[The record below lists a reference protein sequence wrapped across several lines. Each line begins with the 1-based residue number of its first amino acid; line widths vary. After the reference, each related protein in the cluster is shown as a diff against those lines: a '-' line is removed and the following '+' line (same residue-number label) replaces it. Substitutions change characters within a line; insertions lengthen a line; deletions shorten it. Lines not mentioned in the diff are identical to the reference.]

1 MAAAGS
7 PVGLVLT
14 GGGARAAYQV
24 GVLAGVMDILDPLR
38 SPVMHNPFPI
48 ICGSSAGA
56 VNATALACRADAPHL
71 AVDRLCHLWE
81 NLHTDMV
88 YRSDAG
94 DLLRTGLHWLT
105 MLAFGWA
112 MPGARAQRPRSL
124 LNNAPLGRLLAATL
138 NFRRLRSNIAKGNL
152 QALAI
157 TASGYT
163 SGEHLTFYQSDGS
176 IKPWRRTLRR
186 AVPCAIGVEHLM
198 ASSSI
203 PFIFPAQALTFDGET
218 EWCGDGSM
226 RQLAPVSPAIHLG
239 AQKVFVVGTGHLDDT
254 HPEKRNISPDYP
266 SLAQIG
272 GHALS
277 NIFLDSLSMDIERLE
292 RINELL
298 AQMPPDGLKSQSLRP
313 VSSFVITPS
322 RSLDEIAMENLEQMP
337 RAARTLFKVL
347 GVSSNSRTPAG
358 GALISY
364 LLFETGYTKALIE
377 LGRSDSLRR
386 SEEVKAFFK
395 ETQE

>member
-1 MAAAGS
+1 
-7 PVGLVLT
+7 
-14 GGGARAAYQV
+14 
-24 GVLAGVMDILDPLR
+24 
-38 SPVMHNPFPI
+38 
-48 ICGSSAGA
+48 
-56 VNATALACRADAPHL
+56 
-71 AVDRLCHLWE
+71 
-81 NLHTDMV
+81 
-88 YRSDAG
+88 
-94 DLLRTGLHWLT
+94 
-105 MLAFGWA
+105 
-112 MPGARAQRPRSL
+112 
-124 LNNAPLGRLLAATL
+124 
-138 NFRRLRSNIAKGNL
+138 
-152 QALAI
+152 
-157 TASGYT
+157 
-163 SGEHLTFYQSDGS
+163 
-176 IKPWRRTLRR
+176 
-186 AVPCAIGVEHLM
+186 
-198 ASSSI
+198 
-203 PFIFPAQALTFDGET
+203 
-218 EWCGDGSM
+218 
-226 RQLAPVSPAIHLG
+226 
-239 AQKVFVVGTGHLDDT
+239 
-254 HPEKRNISPDYP
+254 
-266 SLAQIG
+266 LAQIG